1 MDESASDRRK
11 HPRFA
16 QNEMVQMTLLGQDGR
31 SSQVKIV
38 DASEFGVRIEC
49 ADGLSPGS
57 LIKVEGQDS
66 LLLGEVLYCQS
77 AEIPGSHFLGVKLTR
92 ALFGLA
98 ELRRLNE
105 SLLAEQSAR
114 PAPIRT
120 K

>member
-1 MDESASDRRK
+1 MDETASDRRK

-16 QNEMVQMTLLGQDGR
+16 VNETVQLTLLGQDGR
-31 SSQVKIV
+31 SGQVRIV
-38 DASEFGVRIEC
+38 DASELGIRIES
-49 ADGLSPGS
+49 DFGLNPGA

-66 LLLGEVLYCQS
+66 LLLGEILYSQQDDAS
-77 AEIPGSHFLGVKLTR
+77 ARHFLGIKLTR

-105 SLLAEQSAR
+105 SLLAEQPAR
-114 PAPIRT
+114 SAPIRS